1 MRKSPFASLGLAV
14 ALLIAVVWTLLPL
27 YWVLKFAFETSGEIA
42 LFPPPL
48 VPPHPQPGAFFSI
61 FGFPY
66 KLASGTT
73 LLPSGQS
80 HQILLG
86 LRNSLIV
93 AVIVTAITL
102 VVVVPLAYVFARLE
116 FRHRNKLLTAVLLA
130 VSSPPVSTLIPFYAL
145 YVQLDLVNTLTGLI
159 IVTLTITIPFV
170 TWMLIGF
177 FRNLPPVERLARIDG
192 FSRTYTFARIMVPL
206 GRGGI
211 AVAAGIAFLF
221 SWNEYVYAQ
230 VLVTGSEAVTLPA
243 AMSGFLFQDPE
254 PSQLAATLWLAL
266 LPPFLLCFFLQKHIG
281 EMNLVDP
288 VR

>member
-1 MRKSPFASLGLAV
+1 MRTSRWNILALAV
-14 ALLIAVVWTLLPL
+14 AVLWTLLPL
-27 YWVLKFAFETSGEIA
+27 YWFLKFAFETSGEIA
-42 LFPPPL
+42 IYPPPL
-48 VPPHPQPGAFFSI
+48 LPPHPQPGAFFNI
-61 FGFPY
+61 LGFSY
-66 KLASGTT
+66 TT
-73 LLPSGQS
+73 STGIVLPPSGQAG
-80 HQILLG
+80 QIILG
-86 LRNSLIV
+86 LRNSLLV
-93 AVIVTAITL
+93 ATVTTAITIA
-102 VVVVPLAYVFARLE
+102 VVVPLAYVFARLE
-116 FRHRNKLLTAVLLA
+116 FRHRGKLLSAVLLA

-145 YVQLDLVNTLTGLI
+145 YVQLDLVGTLLGLM

-192 FSRTYTFARIMVPL
+192 FSRLYTFALVMVPL

-230 VLVTGSEAVTLPA
+230 VLVTGSNAVTLPA

-254 PSQLAATLWLAL
+254 PAHLSATLWLAL
-266 LPPFLLCFFLQKHIG
+266 VPPFLLAFFLQKHIS
-281 EMNLVDP
+281 EMNLIDP